1 MSSLLFPDG
10 DGYETVTVVTG
21 VDGEYNQWQFSDGGT
36 LANLTLNGTAP
47 DSVGISIG
55 RLKFNV
61 TNAALANSEGVAAGL
76 QIANQSGLATIW
88 LQQPGGNIIKGPA
101 IIIWEE
107 KDDNNEYNAIVV
119 PIENGLNADDGMGVD
134 DLYDTWSN
142 GSSTWEATL
151 KSDSDISKSLDLWGT
166 IMSEDASDSDQKIA
180 TISYPDEQ
188 VYAQLYLGA
197 NSAAIT
203 AGTAGTSGTTQLGDV
218 LVKDSEVTSVSTKN
232 LVVVGGSCVNSVAAK
247 LVGGA
252 YCGSMWTEKTGAG
265 SGQFLIQSFGDAY
278 TTGKVALL
286 VAGYD
291 VSDTAN
297 AGKYL
302 RTQTV
307 NTDASTKYLGTSATS
322 ATLQTTE
329 TSTTTENATA

>member
-1 MSSLLFPDG
+1 M
-10 DGYETVTVVTG
+10 V
-21 VDGEYNQWQFSDGGT
+21 
-36 LANLTLNGTAP
+36 
-47 DSVGISIG
+47 
-55 RLKFNV
+55 
-61 TNAALANSEGVAAGL
+61 
-76 QIANQSGLATIW
+76 
-88 LQQPGGNIIKGPA
+88 
-101 IIIWEE
+101 IWEE
-107 KDDNNEYNAIVV
+107 KDDNNEYQALVV
-119 PIENGLNADDGMGVD
+119 ELDPTDASDDDIGINDVE
-134 DLYDTWSN
+134 DTFSN
-142 GSSTWEATL
+142 ESGDWETTRS
-151 KSDSDISKSLDLWGT
+151 SDSKMEDSMDLWGT
-166 IMSEDASDSDQKIA
+166 IVTIDSGDSDQKKA

-188 VYAQLYLGA
+188 IYTQLYVA
-197 NSAAIT
+197 KNDAAIT

-302 RTQTV
+302 RTQAV
-307 NTDASTKYLGTSATS
+307 KTDASTKYLGTSATS

-329 TSTTTENATA
+329 TSTTTGNTTA